1 MWSGRVSS
9 DLCPSVP
16 PPPLWIIIVWWQS
29 KLTITRI
36 QQLMTITHWCW
47 LLGLA
52 YLAHPA
58 PIKKKQRPSAHST
71 SFHTHSLIYSFLE
84 DISLPLPLVLWLVM
98 LDLQCHGSTREV
110 AIAWSPKQLS
120 FKRWDARVRTDNHVL
135 RECLWHDCSTLLHDI
150 HSHQVERL
158 HQRAECQ
165 V

>member
-1 MWSGRVSS
+1 MSISATTTVMNNYR
-9 DLCPSVP
+9 
-16 PPPLWIIIVWWQS
+16 
-29 KLTITRI
+29 
-36 QQLMTITHWCW
+36 LMTIKIDH
-47 LLGLA
+47 
-52 YLAHPA
+52 YPHPTIDDHYTLMLTA
-58 PIKKKQRPSAHST
+58 RFSLFGSSCTYKKKQRPSAHST